1 MKLKHI
7 LITVGVLIA
16 LLIAAKLAGLIGGE
30 KAEKVT
36 VEKAENRRII
46 ETVTASGKVQPETEV
61 KLSSEVSGEVVELLV
76 KEGDVVKK
84 GQLLFKV
91 RPDVL
96 KSGFDRA
103 SASYSS
109 QKASIASAEQ
119 QLQQSQGIFEN
130 EDGIYKRNV
139 QLFKNKVISVA
150 EFDAAKAAYG
160 TSKTNLEAAKQ
171 TVIAAKFNLAQMG
184 ATVQEASANLAKATI
199 FAPVDGVISKLS
211 VELGDRILGTAQF
224 AGTEIMRISN
234 LKSMEVNVDVNENDI
249 NRVNVGDSAVIE
261 VDAFSDKKF
270 KGIVTEIASSSKDV
284 GTATAVAS
292 TDQVTNFVVKVRIA
306 ADSYSGVS
314 GGAKDLP
321 SPFRPGL
328 SATVDIESSS
338 VKSLSV
344 PIQSVFTKNAAKD
357 NKGGSNDAD
366 AGKQKNKLNDKT
378 IKQYVYMYANGT
390 VKQVE
395 VTTGIQDDQY
405 IQIKK
410 GLKPGTEVVSGPY
423 SAIQNRL
430 KDGMK
435 VEKTTKDKLFADPDK
450 KVKIPVINKISNLS
464 RLENIKPGFFIYI

>member
-16 LLIAAKLAGLIGGE
+16 LLVVLKLTGVIGGE
-30 KAEKVT
+30 KVEKVT
-36 VEKAENRRII
+36 VEKATDRRII

-109 QKASIASAEQ
+109 QKASVASAT
-119 QLQQSQGIFEN
+119 QLLKQAEGTFAN

-139 QLFKNKVISVA
+139 ELFKKKVISVA
-150 EFDAAKAAYG
+150 EFEAAKAAYT
-160 TSKTNLEAAKQ
+160 TSKTNLESAKQ
-171 TVIAAKFNLAQMG
+171 SLIAAKFNLEQMG
-184 ATVQEASANLAKATI
+184 ASVQEASANLAKATI
-199 FAPVDGVISKLS
+199 FAPVNGVISKLS

-224 AGTEIMRISN
+224 TGTEIMRISN
-234 LKSMEVNVDVNENDI
+234 LNSMEVNVDVNENDI

-261 VDAFSDKKF
+261 VDAFEDKKF
-270 KGIVTEIASSSKDV
+270 KGVVTEIASSSKDV
-284 GTATAVAS
+284 GTATAAAS

-306 ADSYSGVS
+306 ADSYSGVK

-338 VKSLSV
+338 VTGLSV
-344 PIQSVFTKNAAKD
+344 PIQAVFTKNADKD
-357 NKGGSNDAD
+357 NKDGKDNDAN
-366 AGKQKNKLNDKT
+366 AQKQKSKLNDKT
-378 IKQYVYMYANGT
+378 VKQYVYTYADGK

-395 VTTGIQDDQY
+395 VVTGIQNDQY

-410 GLKPGTEVVSGPY
+410 GLKAGTEVVSGPY
-423 SAIQNRL
+423 SAIQNKL

-435 VEKTTKDKLFADPDK
+435 VEKTTKDQLFAQPDK
-450 KVKIPVINKISNLS
+450 K
-464 RLENIKPGFFIYI
+464 

>member
-16 LLIAAKLAGLIGGE
+16 LLVVAKLTGLIGGE
-30 KAEKVT
+30 KIEKVT
-36 VEKAENRRII
+36 VEKAANRRII

-76 KEGDVVKK
+76 KEGDIVKK

-96 KSGFDRA
+96 RSGFDRA
-103 SASYSS
+103 SASFSS
-109 QKASIASAEQ
+109 QKASVASAA
-119 QLQQSQGIFEN
+119 QLLKQSEGSFAN
-130 EDGIYKRNV
+130 EEGIYKRNV
-139 QLFKNKVISVA
+139 ELFKKKVISVA
-150 EFDAAKAAYG
+150 EFDAAKAAYV
-160 TSKTNLEAAKQ
+160 TAKTNLESAKQ
-171 TVIAAKFNLAQMG
+171 SLIAAKFNLAQSG
-184 ATVQEASANLAKATI
+184 ANVQEASANLAKATI

-234 LKSMEVNVDVNENDI
+234 LTSMEVNVDVNENDI
-249 NRVNVGDSAVIE
+249 NRVNVGDSAIIE
-261 VDAFSDKKF
+261 VDAFEDKKF
-270 KGIVTEIASSSKDV
+270 KGVVTEIASSSKDV
-284 GTATAVAS
+284 GTATAAAS

-306 ADSYSGVS
+306 ADSYFGVK

-338 VKSLSV
+338 VTGLSV
-344 PIQSVFTKNAAKD
+344 PIQSVFTKGAKD
-357 NKGGSNDAD
+357 EGDAKNPD
-366 AGKQKNKLNDKT
+366 ANADKQKAKLNDKT
-378 IKQYVYMYANGT
+378 IKQYVYTYADGK

-395 VTTGIQDDQY
+395 VVTGIQNDQY
-405 IQIKK
+405 IEIKK
-410 GLKPGTEVVSGPY
+410 GLKAGTEVVSGPY
-423 SAIQNRL
+423 SAIQNKL

-435 VEKTTKDKLFADPDK
+435 VEKTTKDQLFAQPDK
-450 KVKIPVINKISNLS
+450 K
-464 RLENIKPGFFIYI
+464 

>member
-16 LLIAAKLAGLIGGE
+16 LLVVAKLTGLIGGE
-30 KAEKVT
+30 KMEKVT
-36 VEKAENRRII
+36 IEKATSRKII

-76 KEGDVVKK
+76 KEGDIVKK

-96 KSGFDRA
+96 RSGFDRA

-109 QKASIASAEQ
+109 QKASVASAAQVLEQ
-119 QLQQSQGIFEN
+119 SKASFSN
-130 EDGIYKRNV
+130 EEGIYKRNV
-139 QLFKNKVISVA
+139 ELFKKKVISVA
-150 EFDAAKAAYG
+150 EFEAAKAAYV
-160 TSKTNLEAAKQ
+160 TAKTNLEGAKQ
-171 TVIAAKFNLAQMG
+171 SLIGAKFNLETSG
-184 ATVQEASANLAKATI
+184 ANVQEASANLAKATI

-234 LKSMEVNVDVNENDI
+234 LTSMEVNVDVNENDI
-249 NRVNVGDSAVIE
+249 NRVNVGDSATIE
-261 VDAFSDKKF
+261 VDAFADKKF
-270 KGIVTEIASSSKDV
+270 KGVVTEIASSSKDV
-284 GTATAVAS
+284 GTTAATAS

-306 ADSYSGVS
+306 ADSYSGVK
-314 GGAKDLP
+314 GGAKGLP

-338 VKSLSV
+338 VTSLSV
-344 PIQSVFTKNAAKD
+344 PIQSVFTKGGKD
-357 NKGGSNDAD
+357 EADVKNPDATAD
-366 AGKQKNKLNDKT
+366 KQKTKLNDKT
-378 IKQYVYMYANGT
+378 IKQYVYTYSNGI

-395 VTTGIQDDQY
+395 VSTGIQNDQY

-410 GLKPGTEVVSGPY
+410 GLKAGTEVVSGPY
-423 SAIQNRL
+423 SAIQNKL

-435 VEKTTKDKLFADPDK
+435 VEKTTKDQLFASPDK
-450 KVKIPVINKISNLS
+450 K
-464 RLENIKPGFFIYI
+464 

>member
-16 LLIAAKLAGLIGGE
+16 LLVVAKLTGLIGGE

-36 VEKAENRRII
+36 VEKATDRKII

-109 QKASIASAEQ
+109 QKASVASAS
-119 QLQQSQGIFEN
+119 QLLKQSEGTFAN
-130 EDGIYKRNV
+130 EEGIYKRNV
-139 QLFKNKVISVA
+139 ELFKKKVISVA
-150 EFDAAKAAYG
+150 EFEAAKAAYT
-160 TSKTNLEAAKQ
+160 TSKTNLESAKQ
-171 TVIAAKFNLAQMG
+171 SLIAAKFNLEQMG
-184 ATVQEASANLAKATI
+184 ASVQEASANLAKATI

-224 AGTEIMRISN
+224 TGTEIMRISN
-234 LKSMEVNVDVNENDI
+234 LNSMEVNVDVNENDI

-261 VDAFSDKKF
+261 VDAFEDKKF
-270 KGIVTEIASSSKDV
+270 KGVVTEIASSSKDV
-284 GTATAVAS
+284 GTATAAVS

-306 ADSYSGVS
+306 ADSYSGVK

-338 VKSLSV
+338 VKGLSV
-344 PIQSVFTKNAAKD
+344 PIQAVFTKNADKDNKDAKD
-357 NKGGSNDAD
+357 NDAN
-366 AGKQKNKLNDKT
+366 AQKQKSKLNDKT
-378 IKQYVYMYANGT
+378 VKQYVYTYADGK

-395 VTTGIQDDQY
+395 VVTGIQNDQY
-405 IQIKK
+405 IEIKK
-410 GLKPGTEVVSGPY
+410 GLKAGTEVVSGPY
-423 SAIQNRL
+423 SAIQNKL

-435 VEKTTKDKLFADPDK
+435 VEKTTKDQLFAQPDK
-450 KVKIPVINKISNLS
+450 K
-464 RLENIKPGFFIYI
+464 